1 MSKDYNFSLK
11 NKKIWVAG
19 HNGMVGSA
27 IVRRLESEECK
38 ILKVNSKEL
47 NLLDQNAT
55 ETWMK
60 KNKPDIIIL
69 AAAKVGGIKYN
80 MLNKS
85 SFLYENLMIQNNVI
99 FLASK
104 LNVEKLVF
112 IGSSC
117 IYPKDSSQPIIES
130 ALMKGP
136 LEETNEGYALA
147 KIAGLKLCKYIN
159 EELNKKFISV
169 MPSNIFGINDNFDPE
184 NSHVLGALLR
194 KIYLAKLS
202 DTNKIEIWG
211 SGKPR
216 REFLYVDDLADAICF
231 LLKNYNSSLPINIGT
246 SKDIS
251 ITELAFKIAKVLNH
265 KIDIKY
271 NTTMPDGTYLKRLDT
286 KKINN
291 LGWYAK
297 TSLEEGIKKT
307 FDYCMKNNIFN

>member
-1 MSKDYNFSLK
+1 MFNISK
-11 NKKIWVAG
+11 KKIWVAG

-38 ILKVNSKEL
+38 TLKVNSKEL

-194 KIYLAKLS
+194 KIYLAKIKGS
-202 DTNKIEIWG
+202 KDIEIWG
-211 SGKPR
+211 SGKP
-216 REFLYVDDLADAICF
+216 
-231 LLKNYNSSLPINIGT
+231 
-246 SKDIS
+246 
-251 ITELAFKIAKVLNH
+251 
-265 KIDIKY
+265 
-271 NTTMPDGTYLKRLDT
+271 
-286 KKINN
+286 
-291 LGWYAK
+291 
-297 TSLEEGIKKT
+297 
-307 FDYCMKNNIFN
+307 

>member
-1 MSKDYNFSLK
+1 MFDISK
-11 NKKIWVAG
+11 KKIWVAG

-27 IVRRLESEECK
+27 IVRRLEDEDCK
-38 ILKVNSKEL
+38 ILKVARKEL
-47 NLLDQNAT
+47 NLLDQHST
-55 ETWMK
+55 ESWMK
-60 KNKPDIIIL
+60 KNKPEIIIL

-117 IYPKDSSQPIIES
+117 IYPKDTSQPITES
-130 ALMKGP
+130 ALLNGP

-147 KIAGLKLCKYIN
+147 KIAGLKLCKFIN
-159 EELNKKFISV
+159 EEYKKKFISV
-169 MPSNIFGINDNFDPE
+169 MPSNVFGVNDNFDPE

-194 KIYLAKLS
+194 KIYDAKLS
-202 DTNKIEIWG
+202 GTNKIEIWG

-251 ITELAFKIAKVLNH
+251 VTELAFKIAKVLDH
-265 KIDIKY
+265 KIDINY
-271 NTTMPDGTYLKRLDT
+271 NTSMPDGTYLKRLDT

-291 LGWYAK
+291 LGWHAK
-297 TSLEEGIKKT
+297 TSLKEGIKKT
-307 FDYCMKNNIFN
+307 LDYCLQNNIFS